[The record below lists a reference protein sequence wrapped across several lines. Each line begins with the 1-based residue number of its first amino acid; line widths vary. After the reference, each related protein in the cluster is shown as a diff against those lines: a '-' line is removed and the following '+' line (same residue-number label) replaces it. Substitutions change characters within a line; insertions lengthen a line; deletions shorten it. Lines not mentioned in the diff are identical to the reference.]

1 MSGGRNRTL
10 FERSHS
16 EELIMRNSMILMLAM
31 VSFFADAGAYQFINS
46 INVMNIGTVTGR
58 SCIVADGNQ
67 LIINGRFVRYLTPQD
82 QEQLKYYEAQVSYW
96 NANLQQHI
104 QHRINMGTNRFRAE
118 MNRVFGPGGSFHRS
132 FTGPFWESVHLNTP
146 PPTTMPMLPPEMT
159 VEVPQTPFPD
169 PPPFCWQ

>member
-1 MSGGRNRTL
+1 
-10 FERSHS
+10 
-16 EELIMRNSMILMLAM
+16 MLAM

-58 SCIVADGNQ
+58 SCIVA
-67 LIINGRFVRYLTPQD
+67 
-82 QEQLKYYEAQVSYW
+82 
-96 NANLQQHI
+96 
-104 QHRINMGTNRFRAE
+104 RINMGTNRFRAE